1 MSTPGITVAIPAHAP
16 RLTDG
21 MLARALASAQAQT
34 QPPAAISVAVDS
46 AHDGAWTTRQRALE
60 AVRTEWVAFL
70 DADDEFMPEHL
81 AKLHAAALE
90 HEADYVFSYYMVRNV
105 AGQDLPHCDPL
116 QGFGRPWDDADP
128 RQTTITTLVRTEL
141 AQAVG
146 FISPPEQEEI
156 HGQRL
161 GEDYVFT
168 LGCLAAGARIHHL
181 PERTWWWYHHGGNTS
196 GQPDRW

>member
-1 MSTPGITVAIPAHAP
+1 MRAPEITVAIPAHRP

-21 MLARALASAQAQT
+21 MLSRALASVQGQT
-34 QPPAAISVAVDS
+34 EPAAAISLAVDLD
-46 AHDGAWTTRQRALE
+46 HDGAWVTRQRALE

-81 AKLHAAALE
+81 EKLHRAAVK

-105 AGQDLPHCDPL
+105 AGQDLPLCDPL
-116 QGFGRPWDDADP
+116 QGFGRPWDYADP

-146 FISPPEQEEI
+146 FKSPPEQEEI

-168 LGCLAAGARIHHL
+168 LGCQEAGAVIHHH
-181 PERTWWWYHHGGNTS
+181 PERTWWWYHHGNNTS